1 MSEQQKTYWKKNL
14 DSRYISGED
23 LKNGERIGKG
33 LRPNMVVTLAKF
45 EDSDTFDQS
54 TQSKVDKTALWLK
67 DVESGK
73 VLYKPLI
80 MNKTN
85 GEFLY
90 KEIGNGH
97 ECIDD
102 WDFTKPFELYAK
114 PDSRHG
120 HVARLKKHYPKKA
133 VNIPSVLKRIEEA
146 KTEDELKS
154 VFLSLSTEEKTPE
167 VVKAKDARKIA
178 LGTAK

>member
-1 MSEQQKTYWKKNL
+1 MKTYWKKNL

-23 LKNGERIGKG
+23 LKDGEKIGKG
-33 LRPNMVVTLAKF
+33 LKPSMVVTLAKF
-45 EDSDTFDQS
+45 ADAETFDKS
-54 TQSKVDKTALWLK
+54 TQSTVDKTALWLK
-67 DVESGK
+67 EYPNGEI
-73 VLYKPLI
+73 LYKPLL

-120 HVARLKKHYPKKA
+120 HVVRLKKHYAKK
-133 VNIPSVLKRIEEA
+133 VVDIPAILAKIAGCATEE
-146 KTEDELKS
+146 ELKNC
-154 VFLSLSTEEKTPE
+154 FLSLSTEEKTPE
-167 VVKAKDARKIA
+167 VVAAKDARKIA
-178 LGTAK
+178 LAPKK